1 MLACMVRR
9 TRFSS
14 SKEAMGVS
22 VNRRG
27 FNDRNLYVAQTTQ
40 DRVVPVSVNV
50 CEGRPQVCN
59 TYSMRVS
66 YAIPLELTAGTGG
79 FNVST
84 AFNGTN
90 HKTYMLTPAEFFV
103 GGEHNPDP
111 ADTVRGAVGVLDRDG
126 VVRRVSESGMRIMLP
141 EIVDVGKNLRTRPG
155 PGELTG

>member
-1 MLACMVRR
+1 IVWLTPLHGWNPYDIEYKGEVNSPAGR
-9 TRFSS
+9 TVT
-14 SKEAMGVS
+14 ADG
-22 VNRRG
+22 
-27 FNDRNLYVAQTTQ
+27 RN
-40 DRVVPVSVNV
+40 
-50 CEGRPQVCN
+50 
-59 TYSMRVS
+59 
-66 YAIPLELTAGTGG
+66 GG

-141 EIVDVGKNLRTRPG
+141 EIVD
-155 PGELTG
+155 